1 MSGAGSREDFM
12 EEESPRWISGSEY
25 FSSCR
30 AGRHSRSHPGLLH
43 RPVLGPWD
51 RREAGRSLGT
61 VGPRQALGG
70 DSLCEAPSALRLG
83 FEAGSLAAWLGG
95 FLLAVS
101 DIFLSAVPFSVPG
114 IKKKIRN

>member
-1 MSGAGSREDFM
+1 MG
-12 EEESPRWISGSEY
+12 
-25 FSSCR
+25 
-30 AGRHSRSHPGLLH
+30 HSALWGPD
-43 RPVLGPWD
+43 RPWEGIPF
-51 RREAGRSLGT
+51 
-61 VGPRQALGG
+61 
-70 DSLCEAPSALRLG
+70 CEAPSALRLG